1 MKSEDLA
8 KIRKEYSRHALDETE
23 VDLSPFVQF
32 ERWFREAVQ
41 AEVSEPNAMA
51 LATATSVGTP
61 SARMVLLKGF
71 DERGFVFFTNYE
83 GRKSQE
89 LGQNPAAA
97 LLFFWG
103 ALERQ
108 VRIEGIVT
116 RTSRRESEEYFSTRP
131 LEAKLGA
138 WASKQ
143 SAVISGRAML
153 EQKMQE
159 LRKLHGDEEVPAPPS
174 WGGYRLEPHTFEFWQ
189 GRENRLHDRIRYS
202 REGGVWTI
210 ERLSP

>member
-1 MKSEDLA
+1 MNSEDLA
-8 KIRKEYSRHALDETE
+8 KIRKEYSGHVLDETE

-32 ERWFREAVQ
+32 ERWFKEAVR
-41 AEVSEPNAMA
+41 AEVPEPNAMV
-51 LATATSVGTP
+51 LATASGDGTP

-83 GRKSQE
+83 GRKSRE

-97 LLFFWG
+97 LLFFWS

-108 VRIEGIVT
+108 VRVEGTVT
-116 RTSRRESEEYFSTRP
+116 KTTRRETEEYFATRP
-131 LEAKLGA
+131 KEAKLGA
-138 WASKQ
+138 WASRQ
-143 SAVISGRAML
+143 GAVIPGRALL

-159 LRKLHGDEEVPAPPS
+159 LRKLYADEEVPAPPS
-174 WGGYRLEPHTFEFWQ
+174 WGGYRLEPINFEFWQ
-189 GRENRLHDRIRYS
+189 GRENRLHDRIFYS
-202 REGGVWTI
+202 RAGGVWTI